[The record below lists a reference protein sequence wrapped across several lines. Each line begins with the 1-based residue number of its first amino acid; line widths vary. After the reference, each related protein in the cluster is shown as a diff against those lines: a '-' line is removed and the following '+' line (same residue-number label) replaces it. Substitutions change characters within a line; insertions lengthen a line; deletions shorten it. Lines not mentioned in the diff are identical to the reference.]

1 MGATALLPGSNHLH
15 GLEEGIMMRK
25 TARLFAYVSTI
36 LSALALIPPLRGWL
50 GVLLYLPRVLP
61 EGAPLPLGILGAL
74 GAIAGSVKKDR
85 RAVVA
90 GLIGTGLAA
99 RHIARV
105 AAPHD
110 RFDQAFGPA
119 WRQRISPAV
128 QSRMLPRR
136 YLPVMPPS
144 PSVLLERDVPFGV
157 HVPTG
162 AQLLADLW
170 QPPADVPR
178 TGLGVIYLHG
188 SGWHYMDKDML
199 TRPFF
204 SHLANQ
210 GHVLMDVAY
219 TLAPATDLYGMVADV
234 KRAIAWL
241 KTNGDVYGVA
251 PERIVL
257 MGGSA
262 GGHLALL
269 NAYAPKHPALHPPDV
284 NVDTSVCAVVAYY
297 APIDLLASY
306 HFFSACYEDLFVRRT
321 WPERWIMQA
330 AEAVLHRARFLPP
343 GRHIVSIPGMLTD
356 LLGGTPDQVP
366 ELYHLASPINH
377 VGRHCPPT
385 LLLQGGH
392 DPGGMRVDA
401 LRLHDSLQ
409 AAGVKSIYLEYPH
422 TGHGFDLI
430 LPRLSPSAQAATYDV
445 ERFLALVNQ

>member
-1 MGATALLPGSNHLH
+1 MNK
-15 GLEEGIMMRK
+15 K
-25 TARLFAYVSTI
+25 TARFFAYA
-36 LSALALIPPLRGWL
+36 SAVLNALTLIPPLRSWL

-61 EGAPLPLGILGAL
+61 EGCPLPLGAIGFL
-74 GAIAGSVKKDR
+74 GAIRGLMKRDS

-90 GLIGTGLAA
+90 GLVGTGLAV

-105 AAPHD
+105 TAPHD
-110 RFDQAFGPA
+110 HFDHAFGA
-119 WRQRISPAV
+119 DWRQRISPALRA
-128 QSRMLPRR
+128 QMLPRR
-136 YLPVMPPS
+136 YLPVMPSS
-144 PSVLLERDVPFGV
+144 PPAVLERNVSFGV
-157 HVPTG
+157 HVESG

-170 QPPADVPR
+170 QPSAGVPR
-178 TGLGVIYLHG
+178 TGLGIIYLHG

-210 GHVLMDVAY
+210 GHVVMDVAY
-219 TLAPATDLYGMVADV
+219 TLAPLTDLHGMIADV
-234 KRAIAWL
+234 QRAIAWL
-241 KTNGDVYGVA
+241 KTNAGAYGVD
-251 PERIVL
+251 PDRIVL

-269 NAYAPKHPALHPPDV
+269 NAYAPSHPALHPPDV
-284 NVDTSVCAVVAYY
+284 NTDTTVHAVVAYY

-306 HFFSACYEDLFVRRT
+306 HFFSACYEDLFTRQS
-321 WPERWIMQA
+321 WPEKWIMQL
-330 AEAVLHRARFLPP
+330 AEALLRWLRFLPP
-343 GRHIVSIPGMLTD
+343 GGHIVPIPGMLTD
-356 LLGGTPDQVP
+356 LLGGTPDQAP
-366 ELYHLASPINH
+366 DLYHLASPINH

-401 LRLHDSLQ
+401 LRLHESLR

-445 ERFLALVNQ
+445 ERFLALVSQA

>member
-1 MGATALLPGSNHLH
+1 MKK
-15 GLEEGIMMRK
+15 M
-25 TARLFAYVSTI
+25 ARFFAYMSAI
-36 LSALALIPPLRGWL
+36 LNGLALIPPLRSWL

-61 EGAPLPLGILGAL
+61 EGCPLPLGVMGLLGAM
-74 GAIAGSVKKDR
+74 AGLVKNDR
-85 RAVVA
+85 RTVVS
-90 GLIGTGLAA
+90 GLVGASLAA

-105 AAPHD
+105 TAPHD
-110 RFDQAFGPA
+110 HFDRAFGSD
-119 WRQRISPAV
+119 WRQCISPALR
-128 QSRMLPRR
+128 SRMLPRR
-136 YLPVMPPS
+136 YQPFMPSS
-144 PSVLLERDVPFGV
+144 PSAVFERDLPFAV
-157 HVPTG
+157 HVETG

-170 QPPADVPR
+170 QPPVGVPR
-178 TGLGVIYLHG
+178 SGLGIIYLHG

-204 SHLANQ
+204 GHLANQ
-210 GHVLMDVAY
+210 GHVIMDVAY
-219 TLAPATDLYGMVADV
+219 TLAPMTDLSGMVADV
-234 KRAIAWL
+234 KRAVAWL
-241 KTNGDVYGVA
+241 KTHSSAYGVD

-269 NAYAPKHPALHPPDV
+269 SAYAPKHPALHPPDV
-284 NVDTSVCAVVAYY
+284 NVDPSVHAVVAYY

-306 HFFSACYEDLFVRRT
+306 HFFSACYEDLFTRPSG
-321 WPERWIMQA
+321 PERWVMRF
-330 AEAVLHRARFLPP
+330 AEALLHRARFLPS

-356 LLGGTPDQVP
+356 LLGDTPDQVP

-385 LLLQGGH
+385 LLLQGAH

-401 LRLHDSLQ
+401 LRLHRALQ

-430 LPRLSPSAQAATYDV
+430 FPRLSPSAQAATYDV
-445 ERFLALVNQ
+445 ERFLALMNQA